1 MPTFVMIGQDVP
13 DSAKIREQFH
23 DQHVKHVTALH
34 EKGKIRI
41 AGPMKQDD
49 GERSCGAVIVFEA
62 DSLDE
67 AYKVVEADPYVSG
80 GVFEEVTV
88 TPYLI
93 YIPDKV

>member
-13 DSAKIREQFH
+13 DSAKIREKH
-23 DQHVKHVTALH
+23 RDQHLKHITALH
-34 EKGKIRI
+34 DKGKIRM
-41 AGPMKQDD
+41 AGPMKSDD

-67 AYKVVEADPYVSG
+67 AYRIVESDPYVSG

-88 TPYLI
+88 APYRI
-93 YIPDKV
+93 FIPDKV